1 MLNTNPQNRPS
12 AQESLNHQWF
22 KEDKSIIENLL
33 AANTKIAKKQTLQVR
48 NKVSRHITI
57 QVNNR
62 TNTPEMMKD
71 NDSFC
76 SFSSFQNM
84 DMFIKVP
91 DQNVKLPIYPK

>member
-1 MLNTNPQNRPS
+1 MLNTNPQSRPS
-12 AQESLNHQWF
+12 AHESLNHQWF
-22 KEDKSIIENLL
+22 KEDKSVIENLL
-33 AANTKIAKKQTLQVR
+33 AANSKIARKQTVQVK

-62 TNTPEMMKD
+62 SNTPEMYD

-84 DMFIKVP
+84 DMCIKVP
-91 DQNVKLPIYPK
+91 DPNSKLQFCPK

>member
-1 MLNTNPQNRPS
+1 MLNKNPQNRPS
-12 AQESLNHQWF
+12 AHESLNHQWF

-33 AANTKIAKKQTLQVR
+33 AANTKIAKKQTVQVK

-62 TNTPEMMKD
+62 TNTPELKD

-91 DQNVKLPIYPK
+91 DPNAKLPIYPK

>member
-1 MLNTNPQNRPS
+1 MINTNPQNRPS
-12 AQESLNHQWF
+12 AHESLNHQWF

-33 AANTKIAKKQTLQVR
+33 AANTKIAKKQTVQVK

-62 TNTPEMMKD
+62 SNTPEMKD

-91 DQNVKLPIYPK
+91 DPKAKIPFGPR